1 MDSERTEEYL
11 EAIYK
16 EQSKGEP
23 ASTSF
28 LARDLGV
35 SQPAVTEMLKSL
47 ENKGLIDYKSSQG
60 ATLTDVGVEK
70 ALGVIRQHRLWERF
84 LTDVLGM
91 SWDKVHDVACKL
103 EHLDVPEV
111 EERLAVL
118 LGDTDTCPHGHAI
131 PDKEGKI
138 KEEKAITLT
147 KFQPLQRVNIVAIDE
162 GDPRVL
168 RDIEKKGLKPQV
180 IVTIK
185 KKNED
190 GSLEI
195 QAGEK
200 RIQLNA
206 SLAAALLAVPVAI
219 NQTDTS
225 VKETQLSKLT
235 AGNSGVLKQYTGD
248 RNLLGRCLSL
258 GFTPGSVVKMLEN
271 YNSGPVLV
279 KVHDTAVALGRD
291 LADHITVS
299 CNETAC

>member
-1 MDSERTEEYL
+1 MDRERTEEYL

-16 EQSKGEP
+16 EQSKGQA

-35 SQPAVTEMLKSL
+35 SQPAVTDMLKTL
-47 ENKGLIDYKSSQG
+47 ESKGLIVYKSSQG
-60 ATLTDVGVEK
+60 ATLTDIGVER

-111 EERLAVL
+111 EERLAIL

-131 PDKEGKI
+131 PDKNGNI
-138 KEEKAITLT
+138 KQEKAIPLT
-147 KFQPLQRVNIVAIDE
+147 RFQPLQRVNIVAIEE
-162 GDPRVL
+162 GDSGLL
-168 RDIEKKGLKPQV
+168 REIEKKGLKPQV
-180 IVTIK
+180 VVTVK

-190 GSLEI
+190 GSLVI
-195 QAGEK
+195 AAGNK
-200 RIQLNA
+200 IISLKPQ
-206 SLAAALLAVPVAI
+206 LAAILLAEPATA
-219 NQTDTS
+219 NKSDTA
-225 VKETQLSKLT
+225 KAETTLSKLD
-235 AGNSGVLKQYTGD
+235 AGHSGILKEYTGE
-248 RNLLGRCLSL
+248 RKLLGRCLSL

-279 KVHDTAVALGRD
+279 KVHDTAVALGRE
-291 LADHITVS
+291 LADHITVTR
-299 CNETAC
+299 NETA